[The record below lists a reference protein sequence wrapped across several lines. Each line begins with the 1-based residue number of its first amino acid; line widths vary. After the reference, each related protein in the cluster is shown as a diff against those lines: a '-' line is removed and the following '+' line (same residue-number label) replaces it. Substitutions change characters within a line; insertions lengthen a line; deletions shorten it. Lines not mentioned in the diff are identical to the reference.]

1 MMVEDGNRF
10 KLIGQRAA
18 NGGSEPGRLILSQ
31 LEQLLLE
38 ENATLERNGQT
49 DHVYFIERK
58 NHILRELIV
67 LQRTSAVNGDLA
79 GNIEELKSLVARNLE
94 VLEANIKA
102 IKEVSD
108 ALKNAALAEEA
119 DGTYSL
125 DERRRGM
132 AS

>member
-1 MMVEDGNRF
+1 MVADGHRF
-10 KLIGQRAA
+10 KLVGQGAA
-18 NGGSEPGRLILSQ
+18 NAASEPGRLILTQ

-38 ENATLERNGQT
+38 ENASLERNGQS
-49 DHVYFIERK
+49 DHAYFIERK

-67 LQRTSAVNGDLA
+67 LQRTSVIKGELA
-79 GNIEELKSLVARNLE
+79 GNVEELKSLVARNLE

-108 ALKNAALAEEA
+108 TLKNAALAEEA